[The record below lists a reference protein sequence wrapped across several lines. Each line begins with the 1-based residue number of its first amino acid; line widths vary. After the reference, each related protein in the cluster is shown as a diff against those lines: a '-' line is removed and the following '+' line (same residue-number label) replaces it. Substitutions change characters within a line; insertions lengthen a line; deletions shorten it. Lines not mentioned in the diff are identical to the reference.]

1 MRRNRIYCLGINDYN
16 SKVFALYCWSSE
28 KKTTQTRTIIFCM
41 KWIFFVCVSFDLFLI
56 RKCKML
62 YLHMYINNSSSQF
75 GLLRPMSMYSNLL
88 AIKETDFR
96 KCDTMN
102 LRLCP
107 IDACYRHD
115 ICISI
120 VKEQTKNKQ
129 ARKKMR
135 SKKIKH
141 SQSE

>member
-1 MRRNRIYCLGINDYN
+1 
-16 SKVFALYCWSSE
+16 
-28 KKTTQTRTIIFCM
+28 
-41 KWIFFVCVSFDLFLI
+41 
-56 RKCKML
+56 
-62 YLHMYINNSSSQF
+62 
-75 GLLRPMSMYSNLL
+75 MYSNLL